1 MSTYKKYFRTKD
13 FHPDAPGGTRSPHKT
28 TSTRFEVD
36 EDSQSIVIQ
45 TDTRKETLHDDI
57 HRTYWVSFELE
68 DWSQLEDLQDFVK
81 NHRKKGSGVTSE
93 EQLSVVDGECYDG
106 PNDRKESNISSVT
119 VEANDDR
126 ITFYGGCGNVPVI
139 RFSTEEIEHEGQD
152 EDNLDEL
159 EDFLE
164 DLCDD
169 PDSIVLSDI
178 LTPDMRSELESI
190 HYGSEVIQHIEDGD
204 KCFENELFGPA
215 LGSYIHA
222 IEWTMIAYLEDREGI
237 DIIQKESNGVY
248 YQFAAG
254 QHNLLD
260 ELTDHMTLDQKT
272 VSKIESMNQA
282 ERRWAAHHKSG
293 KALPVEIRAVR
304 SRLEELLTELFE

>member
-1 MSTYKKYFRTKD
+1 MSIYKKFFRTQD
-13 FHPDAPGGTRSPHKT
+13 FHPEAPGGTSRPHKT
-28 TSTRFEVD
+28 TSTRFEVN
-36 EDSQSIVIQ
+36 ENKNVVIQ
-45 TDTRKETLHDDI
+45 TNTTKQTLHGDI
-57 HRTYWVSFELE
+57 TRTYWVNFELE
-68 DWSQLEDLQDFVK
+68 DWSQLEDLRDFLK
-81 NHRKKGSGVTSE
+81 KHREKSAGVTSE
-93 EQLSVVDGECYDG
+93 EHLSVVDGECYDG
-106 PNDRKESNISSVT
+106 PNDQEESDISSVT

-139 RFSTEEIEHEGQD
+139 RFATEKIEHEGQD
-152 EDNLDEL
+152 ENNLDEL
-159 EDFLE
+159 EVFLE

-178 LTPDMRSELESI
+178 LTPEIRSELENL
-190 HYGSEVIQHIEDGD
+190 HYGDEVIQHIEDGN

-260 ELTDHMTLDQKT
+260 ELTDHVTLDQKT
-272 VSKIESMNQA
+272 VSKIKSMNQA

-293 KALPVEIRAVR
+293 DALPIEIRAVR

>member
-1 MSTYKKYFRTKD
+1 MSISKRFFRTQD
-13 FHPDAPGGTRSPHKT
+13 FHPEAPGGTSSPHKT
-28 TSTRFEVD
+28 TSTRFEVNK
-36 EDSQSIVIQ
+36 QNNNVVIQ
-45 TDTRKETLHDDI
+45 TDTTKKTAYEDVR
-57 HRTYWVSFELE
+57 RTYWVSFELK
-68 DWSQLEDLQDFVK
+68 DWSQLEDLRDFLK
-81 NHRKKGSGVTSE
+81 NHREKSDGVASE
-93 EQLSVVDGECYDG
+93 KRLSVVDGECYDG
-106 PNDRKESNISSVT
+106 ANDREESDISSVT
-119 VEANDDR
+119 IEANDDR

-139 RFSTEEIEHEGQD
+139 RFATEEIKHEGQD
-152 EDNLDEL
+152 KDNLDEL
-159 EDFLE
+159 ENFFD

-169 PDSIVLSDI
+169 PDSISLNDI
-178 LTPDMRSELESI
+178 IHPDVRTELENI
-190 HYGSEVIQHIEDGD
+190 HYGDEVLQHIEDGD
-204 KCFENELFGPA
+204 KCFENELFAPA

-260 ELTDHMTLDQKT
+260 ELTDNVTLDQKT
-272 VSKIESMNQA
+272 VSKIKSMNQA

-293 KALPVEIRAVR
+293 KPLPAEIKAVR

>member
-1 MSTYKKYFRTKD
+1 M
-13 FHPDAPGGTRSPHKT
+13 PHKI
-28 TSTRFEVD
+28 TSTRFELN
-36 EDSQSIVIQ
+36 EDSQDVVIQ
-45 TDTRKETLHDDI
+45 TDTTKEALYEGI

-68 DWSQLEDLQDFVK
+68 DWSQLEDLRDFLK
-81 NHRKKGSGVTSE
+81 NHRERSSGVTSE
-93 EQLSVVDGECYDG
+93 ENLSVVDGECYDG
-106 PNDRKESNISSVT
+106 PNDRKESNISSIT

-139 RFSTEEIEHEGQD
+139 RFATEEIEQERQD
-152 EDNLDEL
+152 ENNLDEL
-159 EDFLE
+159 ENFLE

-169 PDSIVLSDI
+169 PDSIVLGDI
-178 LTPDMRSELESI
+178 FTPDVRSELESI
-190 HYGSEVIQHIEDGD
+190 YYGDEVIQHIEDGD

-222 IEWTMIAYLEDREGI
+222 IEWTMIACLEDREGI

-248 YQFAAG
+248 YNFAAG

-260 ELTDHMTLDQKT
+260 ELTDYVTLDQKT
-272 VSKIESMNQA
+272 VSKIKSMNQA

-293 KALPVEIRAVR
+293 DALPIEIKAVR

>member
-1 MSTYKKYFRTKD
+1 MSIYKKYFRTQD
-13 FHPDAPGGTRSPHKT
+13 FHPEAPEGTSRPYKT

-36 EDSQSIVIQ
+36 EDTQSVVIQ
-45 TDTRKETLHDDI
+45 TDTRKEALHKSI
-57 HRTYWVSFELE
+57 SRTYWVSFELE
-68 DWSQLEDLQDFVK
+68 DWSQFEDLRAFVK
-81 NHRKKGSGVTSE
+81 NHRTKGSGVKSE
-93 EQLSVVDGECYDG
+93 EHLSVVDGECYDG
-106 PNDRKESNISSVT
+106 PNDRKETDISSV
-119 VEANDDR
+119 VLEANDDR

-139 RFSTEEIEHEGQD
+139 QFATERIKNEEQN

-159 EDFLE
+159 EDFL
-164 DLCDD
+164 DDICDNSD
-169 PDSIVLSDI
+169 AVVLDDI
-178 LTPDMRSELESI
+178 LSPDIRSELESI
-190 HYGSEVIQHIEDGD
+190 HYGDEVIQHIEDGD

-260 ELTDHMTLDQKT
+260 ELTDNVTLDQKT

-293 KALPVEIRAVR
+293 KALPIEIRAVR
-304 SRLEELLTELFE
+304 SRLEELLTGLFE